1 MWAVVHERSRI
12 SNNEIVFIATFCFL
26 NYWLVPAHYFNSLF
40 FVDRKA
46 SKLSDLL
53 PRCSTLSEDVVTISN
68 AELGEGTL
76 GVVYKGFYSPLN
88 VNCAI
93 KFGKNDKCVDIYLE
107 AEILQLLQSSR
118 YFPRAFGIFKN
129 KFVLKYAHSEKKG
142 RHCPLKKNNPVYQ
155 MSCAT
160 EFVIS

>member
-1 MWAVVHERSRI
+1 M
-12 SNNEIVFIATFCFL
+12 
-26 NYWLVPAHYFNSLF
+26 
-40 FVDRKA
+40 
-46 SKLSDLL
+46 
-53 PRCSTLSEDVVTISN
+53 
-68 AELGEGTL
+68 
-76 GVVYKGFYSPLN
+76 N

-142 RHCPLKKNNPVYQ
+142 KTLPSEKKQSSLSNELCNRICYQLVDAVKFMHNSNLLHNDIKTNNVLLKGELLQPVLIDMGKFTLRHDPIVYKLTESQKNR
-155 MSCAT
+155 
-160 EFVIS
+160 